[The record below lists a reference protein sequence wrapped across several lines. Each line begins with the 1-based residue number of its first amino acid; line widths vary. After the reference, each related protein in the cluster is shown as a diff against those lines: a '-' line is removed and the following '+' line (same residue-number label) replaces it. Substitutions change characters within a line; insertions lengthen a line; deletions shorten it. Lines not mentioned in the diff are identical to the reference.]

1 MSESDGSKL
10 TARVGLRIHGL
21 SRKCIDQRH
30 SRMWYCKYNPDHH
43 YRQTRTGADC
53 WESMRASESAFLKVQ
68 NTTVFGLEKTNFG
81 PGQRLSSKI
90 TQAPAHQCA
99 GPVQFW
105 RQKNKSKIVSA
116 SKRKSVNIVSKV
128 RLFDHILYNWFRNL
142 IADYANWLAIFA
154 CSIQSIDNLMRK
166 ALKVIK
172 VKLPFW
178 FLSVSKELILRK
190 DTEIS

>member
-81 PGQRLSSKI
+81 RGQRLSSKI

-105 RQKNKSKIVSA
+105 RQKNKSKIVCFQKKISERDSTSQA
-116 SKRKSVNIVSKV
+116 AWFRRWGCLIIFCTIDSEIWLRIMLIDWQFLHV
-128 RLFDHILYNWFRNL
+128 LYNLL
-142 IADYANWLAIFA
+142 II
-154 CSIQSIDNLMRK
+154 
-166 ALKVIK
+166 
-172 VKLPFW
+172 
-178 FLSVSKELILRK
+178 
-190 DTEIS
+190 